1 MDSYQSYMQQVS
13 VKNIPPD
20 AVITT
25 GLEVASVSPLC
36 EACEDA
42 LHLTRKT
49 LTDPALEAAVNADV
63 KLACAFTGFLHKKVR
78 VFELYSKTP
87 IYRAPIYRVARF
99 TGPQF

>member
-1 MDSYQSYMQQVS
+1 MQQVS
-13 VKNIPPD
+13 IKNIPPD

-78 VFELYSKTP
+78 VFGLYLPRLVIVKSENC
-87 IYRAPIYRVARF
+87 
-99 TGPQF
+99 